1 MFKRAG
7 AIVLCLFVVFGL
19 VNCQKRETAQQP
31 ATGTSAGTSGFA
43 GRTLDIL
50 FMVGGQGQMADP
62 VIEKLKSLYPGLTI
76 NVVYDH
82 NAADILRNR
91 ILAGDPPDIFDVN
104 ATFFDKYSA
113 ISDGIMKP
121 IDFLYDVPCVDDPS
135 GTLKDIMNFSVM
147 NFGYVDGKY
156 YCVPDSVYTSGLWY
170 DARMFRDKGYKIPE
184 TWDEFVALGDKAKA
198 GGKYLLAYSTRYG
211 GEYFGN
217 YWFYPLLCSID
228 INAFGKIQKLEPNA
242 YSDPAVVKTMTL
254 TKELLDKGYIDA
266 VSGTLDI
273 TETQMGF
280 CNGNVLF
287 YACGSWLEAE
297 MAGNWP
303 DGFELTYLPFPPQKA
318 GEPSYTPVMGV
329 ESSIS
334 ATTKNEDIVKEY
346 YRYLLSDREVTTK
359 VIEITQNGL
368 GVADFAQNYGN
379 LLPSSVS
386 SSWAPLDSGRCI
398 GISPLADSFYAG
410 IGEATTD
417 NSSAFNAG
425 KMSVQQYIDA
435 MNKTCDGIRADSS
448 IIKRPYDMSAL
459 MEAVTQYKVQ

>member
-1 MFKRAG
+1 MEKRFFA
-7 AIVLCLFVVFGL
+7 VCLCLCILGAL
-19 VNCQKRETAQQP
+19 IGCKKSD
-31 ATGTSAGTSGFA
+31 TGQSAGGAADFS

-62 VIEKLKSLYPGLTI
+62 VVEKLKSLYPGLTI

-91 ILAGDPPDIFDVN
+91 ILAGNPPDIFDVN

-113 ISDGIMKP
+113 ISDGVMKP

-135 GTLKDIMNFSVM
+135 KTLKDVMNFSVM
-147 NFGYVDGKY
+147 TFGYVDGTY

-170 DARMFRDKGYKIPE
+170 DAKMFRDKGYKVPE
-184 TWDEFVALGDKAKA
+184 TWDEFVALGEKAKA
-198 GGKYLLAYSTRYG
+198 DGKYLLAYSTRYG

-228 INAFGKIQKLEPNA
+228 INAFGRIQKLEPNA
-242 YSDPAVVKTMTL
+242 YSDPAVVKTLTL

-273 TETQMGF
+273 TETQMEF
-280 CNGNVLF
+280 CNGNVLL

-334 ATTKNEDIVKEY
+334 AVTKNEDIVKEY
-346 YRYLLSDREVTTK
+346 YRHLLSDKEVTTK
-359 VIEITQNGL
+359 VIETTLNGL
-368 GVADFAQNYGN
+368 GVTDFAQNYGH

-398 GISPLADSFYAG
+398 GVSPLADSFYAA
-410 IGEATTD
+410 IIEATTD

-425 KMSVQQYIDA
+425 RMSVQQYIDA
-435 MNKTCDGIRADSS
+435 MNRTCDAIRADSS
-448 IIKRPYDMSAL
+448 IVKRPYDMSAL
-459 MEAVTQYKVQ
+459 MEAVARYKAR